1 VLTEFV
7 DPREVFHSM
16 PANPLIITD
25 ENVLK
30 AWGSILPESV
40 PVIAIKPGETSKTL
54 EEFQRICER
63 LTDNGYT
70 RETTIMAIG
79 GGVVG
84 DLIGF
89 VAATYMRGLDII
101 HVPTSLMAM
110 VDSSI
115 GNKVAVDLPAGK
127 NLVGAF
133 KKPVEI
139 RLCPNFLETLPP
151 EEVANGLA
159 EVLKYSYIAEPSLRD
174 YLKGWAEASVKT
186 WHQVIGECADIKLGL
201 CLLDPEDRYDI
212 RAKLNFGHTVG
223 HALEQVAGY
232 QTIRHGEAI
241 GIGMVVESVVA
252 AEMGVTS
259 CELSMKIAQ
268 DLRMIGLPTNS
279 PLLNEENAIVNAILR
294 DKKRTSEGIALALV
308 TEPGTCKLY
317 KDCPESLI
325 REAIVQVRNT
335 CSS

>member
-1 VLTEFV
+1 VLTEYV
-7 DPREVFHSM
+7 DPREVFHNM
-16 PANPLIITD
+16 PPHPLIITD

-30 AWGSILPESV
+30 AWGSIFPESV
-40 PVIAIKPGETSKTL
+40 PVIAIEPGETSKTL
-54 EEFQRICER
+54 EQFQKICER
-63 LTDNGYT
+63 LASSGYT

-139 RLCPNFLETLPP
+139 RLCPNFLETLPAV
-151 EEVANGLA
+151 EVANGLA

-174 YLKGWAEASVKT
+174 YLKDWEKASVRT

-201 CLLDPEDRYDI
+201 CLLDPEDRYEI

-232 QTIRHGEAI
+232 KAIRHGEAI

-252 AEMGVTS
+252 AKMGLTS
-259 CELSMKIAQ
+259 WELSKQIAR
-268 DLRMIGLPTNS
+268 DLEMIGLPANS
-279 PLLNEENAIVNAILR
+279 SLLHEEDAIVVAIQR

-308 TEPGTCKLY
+308 TEPGTCKLF
-317 KDCPESLI
+317 KNCPESLI
-325 REAIVQVRNT
+325 REAIVKVRNS

>member
-1 VLTEFV
+1 MLTEFV

-16 PANPLIITD
+16 PAHPLIITD

-30 AWGSILPESV
+30 AWGSIFPESV
-40 PVIAIKPGETSKTL
+40 PVIAIKPGEKSKTL

-63 LTDNGYT
+63 LTDNRYT

-84 DLIGF
+84 DLVGF

-151 EEVANGLA
+151 AEVANGLA

-268 DLRMIGLPTNS
+268 DLATIGLPTNS
-279 PLLNEENAIVNAILR
+279 PLLNEENAIIDAILR